1 MRTDP
6 NPISLKELIDK
17 CKKTGAYINVM
28 SPVPKSFFKEVTQLK
43 VISTDV
49 FSNAIADIAFLL
61 MLNVSRKAFLIIG
74 EL

>member
-1 MRTDP
+1 
-6 NPISLKELIDK
+6 
-17 CKKTGAYINVM
+17 M